1 MLKLRTLA
9 SGSKGNCTYI
19 ATENTEI
26 LIDIGL
32 SLPQIEARIKLAE
45 IDPHKITAVLLT
57 HEHDDH
63 IRGLPRF
70 LQKYSNC
77 KLYIHNEA
85 KGIVLKYLHTYRFHE
100 SAQIVFFDKP
110 CCIGEINIGFFK
122 VPHDSQFCFGYTFES
137 DSAKV
142 SLATDIGHITTE
154 IIDAMSNSQIAILES
169 NHDLAKLSAN
179 IKYPV
184 VLKRRIT
191 GSLGHLSNTA
201 ACLAIYELAKA
212 NVGQII
218 LAHLSEQNNSPTLA
232 FAFVRDF
239 LARKGITEGIDISID
254 VAAQDRI
261 GRLFQIN

>member
-1 MLKLRTLA
+1 M
-9 SGSKGNCTYI
+9 
-19 ATENTEI
+19 
-26 LIDIGL
+26 
-32 SLPQIEARIKLAE
+32 PQIEARIKLAE
-45 IDPHKITAVLLT
+45 IDPHKITAILLT

-63 IRGLPRF
+63 IRGLAKF
-70 LQKYSNC
+70 LQKYNNC
-77 KLYIHNEA
+77 KLFIHTDA
-85 KGIVLKYLHTYRFHE
+85 KDIVTKYLHTHRFHE
-100 SAQIVFFDKP
+100 FKQIIFDKP
-110 CCIGEINIGFFK
+110 YSIGDINIGFFK

-154 IIDAMSNSQIAILES
+154 IIDAMSKSQIAILES

-179 IKYPV
+179 VKYPV

-232 FAFVRDF
+232 FSFVCDF
-239 LARKGITEGIDISID
+239 LARKGISEGIDISID
-254 VAAQDRI
+254 VAAQDQI
-261 GRLFQIN
+261 GRLFKIN